1 MLNIKKIREE
11 KGLTQMELATVL
23 NVSQST
29 IAMWETNKSLP
40 RVETLKA
47 IAKAFGCTVDE
58 LLQSPAESA

>member
-1 MLNIKKIREE
+1 MNIKKIREE
-11 KGLTQMELATVL
+11 KGLTQMELATIL

-58 LLQSPAESA
+58 LLRSPAESA

>member
-1 MLNIKKIREE
+1 MNIKKIREE
-11 KGLTQMELATVL
+11 KGLTQMELATIL